1 MTDLNTDA
9 VQTTDVRNIYHMGHH
24 HGRTTAYFNADVFD
38 EVDRETF
45 VNECL
50 AGEENSRQFSPNELW
65 ISALNEREDA
75 DEAWEEYE
83 RGVYDGITA
92 YIEAHNT

>member
-1 MTDLNTDA
+1 MTDFNVD
-9 VQTTDVRNIYHMGHH
+9 QIKTTDIRNIYHMGHH
-24 HGRTTAYFNADVFD
+24 RGRTVAYFNAGTIPDT
-38 EVDRETF
+38 DRETF
-45 VNECL
+45 VNACL

-83 RGVYDGITA
+83 RGVYDGVVA
-92 YIEAHNT
+92 FYEAHTN